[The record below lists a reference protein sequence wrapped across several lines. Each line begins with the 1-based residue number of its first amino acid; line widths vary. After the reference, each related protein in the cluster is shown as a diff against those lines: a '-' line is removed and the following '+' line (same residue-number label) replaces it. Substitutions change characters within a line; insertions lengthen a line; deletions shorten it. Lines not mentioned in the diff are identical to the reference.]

1 MTAQGSLT
9 QKQKKSHSTHF
20 EACTSNSALTACY
33 HIITPT
39 EEEAG
44 RSIILLFVDVDS
56 IRVCVC
62 NALQSQEA

>member
-1 MTAQGSLT
+1 MNI
-9 QKQKKSHSTHF
+9 HF

-56 IRVCVC
+56 IHVCVC